1 MPQPKTQNS
10 KRRRFAPKLRGHPGP
25 SAGTQNSKLKTQNSK
40 LQVMYN
46 LPEYKEQD
54 PDLVRKFIEE
64 HPFAMIIGA
73 TKDGLPMATQ
83 IPVFIEERNGALFLS
98 GHMMRK
104 LDHQLTFE
112 ENPNVLCV
120 FTGAH
125 AYVSATWYSDP
136 HQASTWNYQAVHVR
150 GTISFL
156 DEAGLV
162 EVLRKTTLYF
172 EGGNELS
179 TTSFDNLSPEYTG
192 RLMKAIFAFEVA
204 VTDIQHVFKLSQNR
218 DKASYSNIV
227 EKLKVQDHD
236 AQTVAKIMEERI
248 GKVYPE

>member
-1 MPQPKTQNS
+1 
-10 KRRRFAPKLRGHPGP
+10 
-25 SAGTQNSKLKTQNSK
+25 
-40 LQVMYN
+40 
-46 LPEYKEQD
+46 
-54 PDLVRKFIEE
+54 
-64 HPFAMIIGA
+64 
-73 TKDGLPMATQ
+73 
-83 IPVFIEERNGALFLS
+83 
-98 GHMMRK
+98 
-104 LDHQLTFE
+104 
-112 ENPNVLCV
+112 
-120 FTGAH
+120 
-125 AYVSATWYSDP
+125 
-136 HQASTWNYQAVHVR
+136 VR